1 VVSVTDLEED
11 HPEGEHGMTESDID
25 YLSPPRQ
32 SGFPTEWYEMA
43 DENHFW
49 MRWRAEVALRLMD
62 SVGMR
67 RADPLTVLDIGSGAG
82 GFRRQV
88 ERATAWTVDITDLNV
103 DALRAAQPGRGR
115 ILYYDA
121 TERLP
126 RLVRSYDA
134 VFLFDVIEHVERP
147 GELLAAA
154 LEHLRPGGHLVVN
167 VPALQVLF
175 SAYDV
180 AQGHYRRY
188 TRASLSVELK
198 GQPCRLESIRYWG
211 LALVP
216 LLGVRRLMLGSRPS
230 PDTMRSGFAPPSR
243 AVNRLLA
250 GLGKLERW
258 LLADPPFGT
267 SVMAAVR
274 MESA

>member
-1 VVSVTDLEED
+1 VVSVTDLE
-11 HPEGEHGMTESDID
+11 GEHRMTESDID
-25 YLSPPRQ
+25 YLSPLRP

-62 SVGMR
+62 SIGMR
-67 RADPLTVLDIGSGAG
+67 RAAPLAALDIGSGAG
-82 GFRRQV
+82 GFRRQI
-88 ERATAWTVDITDLNV
+88 ERATAWKVDITDLNAE
-103 DALRAAQPGRGR
+103 ALRAARPGRGR

-121 TERLP
+121 AERSP

-147 GELLAAA
+147 AQLLTAA
-154 LEHLRPGGHLVVN
+154 LEHLRPGGHLVLN
-167 VPALQVLF
+167 VPALQALF

-180 AQGHYRRY
+180 AQGHFRRY
-188 TRASLSVELK
+188 TRASLSAELQVLP
-198 GQPCRLESIRYWG
+198 GRLESIRYWG

-216 LLGVRRLMLGSRPS
+216 LLAIRRLMLGSRPS
-230 PDTMRSGFAPPSR
+230 PDTVRSGFAPPSR
-243 AVNRLLA
+243 AVNRLLS
-250 GLGKLERW
+250 GLGRLERM
-258 LLADPPFGT
+258 LLADPPLGT

-274 MESA
+274 MESV